1 MPNIRSKFIKCEFS
15 LKATSYF
22 DLSALEKV
30 IPRVEIP
37 IFITHQIQKEFEYE
51 KNLNLNKIPVQ
62 LFAGIDLNR
71 VQNSYN
77 NNAGNKNNNNMN
89 MNNSMGNN
97 NNNNAGNNM
106 NNSSGNQSG
115 SSTGDKKYSYQAYIA
130 AKNVKNTNKSQINN
144 NINNNNWQSN
154 SSFQPNNIK

>member
-62 LFAGIDLNR
+62 LFLVLNLIEFKILTIIMR
-71 VQNSYN
+71 E
-77 NNAGNKNNNNMN
+77 
-89 MNNSMGNN
+89 
-97 NNNNAGNNM
+97 
-106 NNSSGNQSG
+106 
-115 SSTGDKKYSYQAYIA
+115 
-130 AKNVKNTNKSQINN
+130 
-144 NINNNNWQSN
+144 
-154 SSFQPNNIK
+154 IKIIII